1 MYQTSF
7 LLYLHSKSNSIIKIQ
22 SIIKKYVEDACRMN
36 TASNRRKLIALIVQF
51 VLEHCSK
58 HCSVKNTL
66 YNIQCICQDLLQN
79 YIFLHTRTTSRTPF
93 SQIFFCRIKNVLGSV
108 LTRLYILLLFFC
120 CYIELFS
127 FLLLNSMKG
136 Q

>member
-58 HCSVKNTL
+58 HFSVKNTL

-79 YIFLHTRTTSRTPF
+79 Y
-93 SQIFFCRIKNVLGSV
+93 FFC
-108 LTRLYILLLFFC
+108 ILEQPLEHLFLNFFLQNKKCVRKCSNKVVYSSTLFC